1 VSAEASRGER
11 ANVAESLR
19 AAVERTLA
27 VSADTAAGTR
37 TRAQELLDEVARR
50 GLVAREGL
58 AGMRYASARELAAI
72 EARLAALES
81 RLDNLEAAIRARSE
95 QSNPRPHS

>member
-1 VSAEASRGER
+1 VSAEESRGER

-27 VSADTAAGTR
+27 VSAGTAAETR
-37 TRAQELLDEVARR
+37 NRAQDLLDEVARR

-58 AGMRYASARELAAI
+58 AGMRYASARELAEI
-72 EARLAALES
+72 ETRLAALES
-81 RLDNLEAAIRARSE
+81 RLDALEAALRTGPAPPNS
-95 QSNPRPHS
+95 RPQG